1 MSETEPKYYT
11 KSEANRMLETVER
24 QKWNLFDDYGKLVR
38 RITEL
43 ENENKELIDRN
54 RNLCNILIDT
64 IKGK

>member
-11 KSEANRMLETVER
+11 KSEANHMLEEVER

-64 IKGK
+64 IKEK